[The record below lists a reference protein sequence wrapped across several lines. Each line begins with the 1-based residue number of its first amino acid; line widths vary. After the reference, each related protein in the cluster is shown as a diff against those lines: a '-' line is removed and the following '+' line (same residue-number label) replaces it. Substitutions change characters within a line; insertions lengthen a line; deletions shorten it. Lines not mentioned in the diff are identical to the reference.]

1 MAITGFNNYGLL
13 SAFEWNTFEDL
24 KGRKILA
31 AGPNLPWVQG
41 GIPVRTT
48 IPKAAQQLQTGVG
61 EAIILFPDTD
71 YKLKLHEATKG
82 GVYTLM
88 DFGAVVQI
96 SLTMNMRYRKMV

>member
-1 MAITGFNNYGLL
+1 MG
-13 SAFEWNTFEDL
+13 S
-24 KGRKILA
+24 RR
-31 AGPNLPWVQG
+31 
-41 GIPVRTT
+41 IPVRTT

-96 SLTMNMRYRKMV
+96 SINDEYEITEEVAARSCKDY